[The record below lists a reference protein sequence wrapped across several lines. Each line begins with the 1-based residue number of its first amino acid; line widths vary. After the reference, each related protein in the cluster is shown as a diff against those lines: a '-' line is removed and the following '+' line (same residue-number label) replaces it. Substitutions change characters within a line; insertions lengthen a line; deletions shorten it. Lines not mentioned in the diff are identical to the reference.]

1 MAKRKTATPKVK
13 RRRKPMTEEQRLAAV
28 ERLAKARAKRA
39 ASNPPQYKNVHPDVL
54 ALPEDDTFSFKNVRG
69 WLKHQQE
76 LLTAQKLSFKQ
87 GEKGALAKVASTEGY
102 IKNIN
107 AYITSNCWVDDYY
120 GENRDNRM
128 VRTCIALAY
137 DKDGNPKREKDV
149 FYPDLGFVWGQEVD
163 DDTD

>member
-1 MAKRKTATPKVK
+1 MAKRKTTTVK

-54 ALPEDDTFSFKNVRG
+54 ALPEDDTFSFKNVRE

-76 LLTAQKLSFKQ
+76 LLTTQKQELRR
-87 GEKGALAKVASTEGY
+87 GEKGAIAKVASTEGY

-107 AYITSNCWVDDYY
+107 AYLSTSCWIDDYY
-120 GENRDNRM
+120 GEQRNNKM
-128 VRTCIALAY
+128 VRTCYAMAY
-137 DKDGNPKREKDV
+137 DANGEVKRDKGT
-149 FYPDLGFVWGQEVD
+149 FYPDLGFVWGEEPEEGEE
-163 DDTD
+163 